1 MNVDLTEDDWPT
13 ATDLRVAASN
23 ASDEGTITIT
33 SRVARLL
40 AEQLD
45 RTDDNEKLRE
55 LAADLLKGVVL
66 QGAARAAI
74 PVPEDVRAL
83 VRLARE
89 LDSEL
94 KTPTPWPVEKPAA
107 EEDEE

>member
-1 MNVDLTEDDWPT
+1 MNVDLTEETWPK

-23 ASDEGTITIT
+23 AGDKGTVTIT
-33 SRVARLL
+33 SGVARLL

-45 RTDDNEKLRE
+45 RVDDTEKLRD

-74 PVPEDVRAL
+74 PIPEDVRAL

-89 LDSEL
+89 LDAEL
-94 KTPTPWPVEKPAA
+94 KTPTPWPVEKPAPE
-107 EEDEE
+107 EEDD

>member
-1 MNVDLTEDDWPT
+1 MNVDITDDLWPT
-13 ATDLRVAASN
+13 PGDLRAA
-23 ASDEGTITIT
+23 ATKAGIDGTVTVT
-33 SRVARLL
+33 ARVAEILAGQIEGSEDAEELRL
-40 AEQLD
+40 
-45 RTDDNEKLRE
+45 

-74 PVPEDVRAL
+74 PIPEDVRAL

-94 KTPTPWPVEKPAA
+94 KTPTPWPVEKPAPE
-107 EEDEE
+107 EEDD